1 MSDQTRHSGHSEE
14 KSREVAEAA
23 REEQWTN
30 PSFVRELFLGRFR
43 LDLIHPYPRQTPED
57 RKKTDEYIARLA
69 AFIDEKVDSEEIDRT
84 GELPPEVVDGL
95 RELGAFG
102 LKIPEEYGGIGLS
115 QVGYGRT
122 IEMVTSRDGN
132 L

>member
-23 REEQWTN
+23 RETEWTN

-43 LDLIHPYPRQTPED
+43 LDLIHPYPEQTPD
-57 RKKTDEYIARLA
+57 DKRKTD
-69 AFIDEKVDSEEIDRT
+69 AFVAKLDAFLRENVDADEIDRT
-84 GELPPEVVDGL
+84 GELPQDVVEGL
-95 RELGAFG
+95 REMGAFG
-102 LKIPEEYGGIGLS
+102 MKIPEEYGGLGLS
-115 QVGYGRT
+115 QLGYVRA
-122 IEMVTSRDGN
+122 IQAVTAIDGN